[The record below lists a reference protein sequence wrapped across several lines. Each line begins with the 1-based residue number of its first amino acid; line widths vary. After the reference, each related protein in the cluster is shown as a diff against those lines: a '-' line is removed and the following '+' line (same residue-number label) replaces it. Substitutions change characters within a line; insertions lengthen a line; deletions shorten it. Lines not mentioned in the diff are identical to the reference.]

1 MHITREAIFFG
12 NFPIHW
18 YGIIIMSG
26 ALMAAFL
33 AARESKRRNIDPETI
48 WDMMPWL
55 LVGGILGA
63 RIWHIL
69 TPPAS
74 MVEMGITTQYYL
86 THPLA
91 MLNIRNGGLGIPG
104 GVMFGALALWLY
116 VRRKKMS
123 FASWTDIIAPGL
135 ALAQGVGRWGNFM
148 NQELYGAPSNLPW
161 AIFIDEAHRLPE
173 FADVAYYHPM
183 FLYESLWNIF
193 TMAVLLFMSH
203 KLKDRIYRGDIFLVY
218 LVMYPFGRFML
229 EFMRLDPSN
238 VGGFNANQTLMAV
251 IAIVAVLALVAKHT
265 FLKDKQ
271 TRDEF
276 KNFVPEEEATEAAAV

>member
-1 MHITREAIFFG
+1 
-12 NFPIHW
+12 
-18 YGIIIMSG
+18 
-26 ALMAAFL
+26 
-33 AARESKRRNIDPETI
+33 
-48 WDMMPWL
+48 
-55 LVGGILGA
+55 
-63 RIWHIL
+63 
-69 TPPAS
+69 
-74 MVEMGITTQYYL
+74 
-86 THPLA
+86 
-91 MLNIRNGGLGIPG
+91 
-104 GVMFGALALWLY
+104 
-116 VRRKKMS
+116 
-123 FASWTDIIAPGL
+123 
-135 ALAQGVGRWGNFM
+135 M

-251 IAIVAVLALVAKHT
+251 IAIVAVLALFA
-265 FLKDKQ
+265 
-271 TRDEF
+271 
-276 KNFVPEEEATEAAAV
+276 